1 MRSSRWFA
9 SWLAVAVS
17 VLALLA
23 VGMGPSTSGLDRA
36 GDGARLQH
44 VTVDHDA
51 VVPVRPVAERSF
63 LDVRQV
69 PSKLLLA
76 WIGVLLCAALRIATA
91 GRTIAVRV
99 RAAGATVPTRRRFVR
114 GPPALAL
121 A

>member
-9 SWLAVAVS
+9 SWLAAAVS

-63 LDVRQV
+63 LDVRQ
-69 PSKLLLA
+69 LLLA